1 MLLEAATKKPEEE
14 ANSASVNLRISARLI
29 SPSSLSLP
37 PSASSS
43 ASASASDSLY
53 MVSLESSAVVG
64 AIEY

>member
-43 ASASASDSLY
+43 ASASDSLY

>member
-29 SPSSLSLP
+29 SPSSLSLS
-37 PSASSS
+37 PSAS
-43 ASASASDSLY
+43 ASLY